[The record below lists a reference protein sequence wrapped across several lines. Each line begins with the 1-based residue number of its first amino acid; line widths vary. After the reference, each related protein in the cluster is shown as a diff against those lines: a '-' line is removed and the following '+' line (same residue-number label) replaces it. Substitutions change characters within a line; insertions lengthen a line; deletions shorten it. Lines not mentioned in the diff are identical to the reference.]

1 MVFSLAV
8 LSHCGLG
15 QFLWEADSDIVRGL
29 HDVLER
35 QFSLWIAYVLVH
47 SLDSF
52 FRKWF
57 PFLVMGF
64 LPKVLGQ
71 LLSINELSVR
81 KSFDKGMGGFQRFF
95 RKCFCQS
102 GQERDGDFVFELIV
116 DKVNGFLGN

>member
-15 QFLWEADSDIVRGL
+15 EFLWEAHSNIVRGL

-64 LPKVLGQ
+64 LSKVLCQ
-71 LLSINELSVR
+71 LLSIDKLSVR
-81 KSFDKGMGGFQRFF
+81 KSFDKRMGGFQWFF
-95 RKCFCQS
+95 RKGFCQS

-116 DKVNGFLGN
+116 HEVDGFLGN